1 MTDIEPDVNNTI
13 EADEPVNEI
22 PPIEEEAQQPLPE
35 QPPPQTKPAPAPA
48 PVLKNNSKTE
58 HLKDTYITCETCGK
72 TMLRKSYRYKHE
84 RTCQGPLETKPIKSI
99 KPKAVPIAKP
109 QKVEYYEENQ
119 QPREEN
125 QQPQPQQNNIIANTP
140 PPRRLQ
146 PQPPPNPLQ
155 NIAQHYQ
162 LLQNEYLRQ
171 KQEKYNAL
179 NKNIF
184 GSRGKKR

>member
-1 MTDIEPDVNNTI
+1 MTDIELDVNNEI
-13 EADEPVNEI
+13 EAVEKVNEL
-22 PPIEEEAQQPLPE
+22 PPTEEETQPPLHE
-35 QPPPQTKPAPAPA
+35 QPPPQTKPAPP
-48 PVLKNNSKTE
+48 LKNNSKIE
-58 HLKDTYITCETCGK
+58 QMKDTYINCEKCGK
-72 TMLRKSYRYKHE
+72 HMLLKSYRYKHE
-84 RTCQGPLETKPIKSI
+84 RTCQGPLESKPIKSI

-125 QQPQPQQNNIIANTP
+125 QQPQLQQNNIIANTP
-140 PPRRLQ
+140 PPRRMQ
-146 PQPPPNPLQ
+146 PAPPPNPLQ

-179 NKNIF
+179 NKGIF

>member
-1 MTDIEPDVNNTI
+1 MSEVEPEITNMT
-13 EADEPVNEI
+13 EADEPVNELA
-22 PPIEEEAQQPLPE
+22 PIEEEAQQPLPE
-35 QPPPQTKPAPAPA
+35 QPPPQTNPAQA

-58 HLKDTYITCETCGK
+58 QLKDTYITCEKCGK

-84 RTCQGPLETKPIKSI
+84 RICQGPLETKPIKSI

-109 QKVEYYEENQ
+109 QKVEYNEVAH
-119 QPREEN
+119 REEEQRIP
-125 QQPQPQQNNIIANTP
+125 QQQQQNNIIANTP
-140 PPRRLQ
+140 PPRRSQ

>member
-1 MTDIEPDVNNTI
+1 MSEVEPEITNMT
-13 EADEPVNEI
+13 EADEPVNEL

-35 QPPPQTKPAPAPA
+35 QPPPQTNPAQA

-58 HLKDTYITCETCGK
+58 QLKDTYITCEKCGK

-84 RTCQGPLETKPIKSI
+84 RICQGPLETKPIKSI

-109 QKVEYYEENQ
+109 QKVEYRDEEEQYVPPQ
-119 QPREEN
+119 QPVT
-125 QQPQPQQNNIIANTP
+125 NNIIANTP
-140 PPRRLQ
+140 PPRRTQ
-146 PQPPPNPLQ
+146 PAPPPNPLQ

>member
-1 MTDIEPDVNNTI
+1 MTDIELDVNNEI
-13 EADEPVNEI
+13 EAVEKVNEL
-22 PPIEEEAQQPLPE
+22 PPIEEETQPPLHE
-35 QPPPQTKPAPAPA
+35 QPPPQTKPAPP
-48 PVLKNNSKTE
+48 LKNNSKTE
-58 HLKDTYITCETCGK
+58 QLKDTYITCEKCGK

-84 RTCQGPLETKPIKSI
+84 RICQGPLETKPIKSI

-109 QKVEYYEENQ
+109 QKVEYRDEEEQYVPPQ
-119 QPREEN
+119 QPVT
-125 QQPQPQQNNIIANTP
+125 NNIIANTP
-140 PPRRLQ
+140 PPRRMQ